1 MNEQLEERL
10 ELNNS
15 TPFDRFFKNK
25 FHKKLF
31 LLIENFDIGISFL
44 ELIFVVVYYNYE
56 YILNVNLW

>member
-10 ELNNS
+10 ELNN
-15 TPFDRFFKNK
+15 RFFKNK

-31 LLIENFDIGISFL
+31 LLIENFDIGISWNSFL

>member
-31 LLIENFDIGISFL
+31 LLIENFDIGIS
-44 ELIFVVVYYNYE
+44 
-56 YILNVNLW
+56 